1 MTALLIP
8 NSSPYTYGQMTN
20 QVVGR
25 IIRSA
30 TELARL
36 DAAIV
41 ASWDAYNGVPGTQF
55 EQGAGAPQNLFG
67 ISANPD
73 EPGRQ
78 GVIYSTTM
86 VDLIAAWKAFW
97 ETAQPLV
104 SKLDT
109 GAMTM

>member
-8 NSSPYTYGQMTN
+8 NSMPYTYGQMTN

-25 IIRSA
+25 LIQSA
-30 TELARL
+30 TQLARL
-36 DAAIV
+36 DAAIK
-41 ASWDAYNGVPGTQF
+41 AAWDAYGGIPGAQF

-67 ISANPD
+67 VAADNAD
-73 EPGRQ
+73 PGRQ
-78 GVIYSTTM
+78 GVVYSTT
-86 VDLIAAWKAFW
+86 VVELLTAWGTFW
-97 ETAQPLV
+97 AVAQPLV

>member
-8 NSSPYTYGQMTN
+8 NSMPYTYGQMTN
-20 QVVGR
+20 QMVGKL
-25 IIRSA
+25 IQSA
-30 TELARL
+30 TQLARL
-36 DAAIV
+36 DAAIK
-41 ASWDAYNGVPGTQF
+41 AAWDAYNGVPGQQF

-67 ISANPD
+67 VAANSAD
-73 EPGRQ
+73 PGRQ

-86 VDLIAAWKAFW
+86 QELLAAWATFW
-97 ETAQPLV
+97 ATAQPLV